1 MSNGLTVI
9 IEQFF
14 LGSGAE
20 DRAKYEKEKAKRI
33 EEGKKIDL
41 DTFDKLSPTDM
52 DKYGMKAL
60 GLNEDY
66 FDIKL
71 LSEDGSGQKF
81 RELEFFIRNDGKIQ
95 GTFFEHISR
104 HCQTNIGKLYLKLM
118 LLNVTEEDTNRVN
131 SVNFKYTV
139 EAIKNIV
146 QEMKEEDA
154 RREKGVE
161 IATTHIN
168 GHTGLPDHYLCTGS
182 YTFDDLIRR
191 AGRYES
197 EVLSLY
203 QPDSD
208 ELKQILESIFFT
220 NKFFEFLNY
229 QNNVMGVYYLV
240 AIYIA
245 PAYCIVSPLVIMFAP
260 YIVLKYVLG
269 LNVSFMQYWNMVN
282 GMFFQASGVTKIVEK
297 GVNHLNSQLAKDDV
311 KDKYSL
317 TFRLAIKT
325 VALTLKLIN
334 SAVGKYSYVL
344 FIFVCYC
351 FAVYNAV
358 NNSRSLDKIMKYF
371 HKKLHAVYWS
381 TRLAKHINDTNLVDY
396 AAITGHHVNIKNIFK
411 EGSFYND
418 LIKDPTICD
427 QYDLFSKKGPITTMY
442 KRLRDEFELVHNNT
456 DHIMNYIAV
465 ADCHNAIARLYYNLE
480 RDNKPVSFA
489 QFIFS
494 TATVNE
500 DDDVN
505 GDEEKQIDMNTFNRP
520 ILMIDDDVHNICC
533 DDVVCNNVMYDGK
546 NTMVITGPNGSGKST
561 HIKAIME
568 SIIMAQTFGIA
579 FASEMT
585 LTPFTYLTTYLNIPD
600 CQGKE
605 SLFQAEMSRCHKFLG
620 DMDEHEKDRHIQGKL
635 YPMFSFNIIDEIFVS
650 TNYKEGMSAAGAV
663 INKLSKYNKCLN
675 IVITHF
681 DLKDVCKDNVDY
693 KYFTIDDDLECD
705 YKIRDGVNDKHMALK
720 LLKKK
725 GFDNELVDEATE
737 IYEELFTEK
746 PNKEPE
752 NKEDENDDDE
762 EEKIEEEYPKRLK
775 GG

>member
-1 MSNGLTVI
+1 MSNPLFVI

-20 DRAKYEKEKAKRI
+20 DRAKCEREKTERI

-60 GLNEDY
+60 GLNEDH
-66 FDIKL
+66 FDAIL
-71 LSEDGSGQKF
+71 LNEDGSGQKF
-81 RELEFFIRNDGKIQ
+81 RELEFFIRNDGKTE
-95 GTFFEHISR
+95 GTFFEHVSKY
-104 HCQTNIGKLYLKLM
+104 CNTTVGKLYLKLM
-118 LLNVTEEDTNRVN
+118 LLNVTQGNNHTVGTVN
-131 SVNFKYTV
+131 LNHTQNS
-139 EAIKNIV
+139 IKKIL
-146 QEMKEEDA
+146 QEMKEEDT
-154 RREKGVE
+154 RREKG
-161 IATTHIN
+161 ISIGSTHIN
-168 GHTGLPDHYLCTGS
+168 GDPNLPDFDLKRST
-182 YTFDDLIRR
+182 YTLDGLLLD
-191 AGRYES
+191 ASRYES

-245 PAYCIVSPLVIMFAP
+245 PAYCIVSPLVIMFSP

-297 GVNHLNSQLAKDDV
+297 GVNHLNSQLAKDDI

-317 TFRLAIKT
+317 TFKLAIKT

-344 FIFVCYC
+344 FIFICYC

-358 NNSRSLDKIMKYF
+358 NNSKSLSKVMRYF
-371 HKKLHAVYWS
+371 HKKTHAAYWS
-381 TRLAKHINDTNLVDY
+381 ARLAKHINDTNLVDY
-396 AAITGHHVNIKNIFK
+396 AAITGHHVDINNIFK
-411 EGSFYND
+411 KGSFYND

-427 QYDLFSKKGPITTMY
+427 QYDLFSKKGSITTMF
-442 KRLRDEFELVHNNT
+442 KRLRDEFELVDNNM
-456 DHIMNYIAV
+456 DDIMSYIAV
-465 ADCHNAIARLYYNLE
+465 VDCHHAIAKLYYELE
-480 RDNKPVSFA
+480 RAGKPVSFA
-489 QFIFS
+489 QFIYS
-494 TATVNE
+494 TVTKNKDENE
-500 DDDVN
+500 DK
-505 GDEEKQIDMNTFNRP
+505 EKQIDVDTFNRP
-520 ILMIDDDVHNICC
+520 ILMIDDVHNICC
-533 DDVVCNNVMYDGK
+533 DDVVCNNVMYNGK

-746 PNKEPE
+746 LNKKPE
-752 NKEDENDDDE
+752 NKEDENDDE
-762 EEKIEEEYPKRLK
+762 EQKIEEEDPKRLK
-775 GG
+775 SN